1 MSGGFS
7 MSVDIST
14 IPNLKSDPLRYCLKN
29 NLLDHDGLW
38 LEFGTWKGQTLDLIS
53 QYTENV
59 VYGFDTFSGL
69 DYSWQGTLSGSMKF
83 FDIGGIHPTSVI
95 PINPDVRNG
104 FCGEE
109 RPFRD
114 NVEFVCGLFEDT
126 LSDFLLSKNRKISFI
141 HIDCDIYESTKV
153 IFEFCFNFL
162 KNGCVVVFD
171 ELVNY
176 DGYENHELKALT
188 EFMSVQKVYRMEWI
202 GMEDSLGD
210 MDCFGSSVA
219 CKFYMVNQ

>member
-1 MSGGFS
+1 

-53 QYTENV
+53 QYTDNR

-69 DYSWQGTLSGSMKF
+69 DYGWESAREGNIKS
-83 FDIGGIHPTSVI
+83 FDIGGIPPKTVI
-95 PINPDVRNG
+95 PINPYVRFG
-104 FCGEE
+104 SCGEE
-109 RPFRD
+109 RLFKD

-126 LSDFLLSKNRKISFI
+126 LSDFLRSKNRKISFI
-141 HIDCDIYESTKV
+141 HIDCDIYESTKI
-153 IFEFCFNFL
+153 IFESCFDFM
-162 KNGCVVVFD
+162 KNGCIVVFD

-188 EFMSVQKVYRMEWI
+188 EFMSFQKVYKMKWI
-202 GMEDSLGD
+202 GMNGSIKDRNDYDFPIGKH
-210 MDCFGSSVA
+210 SSVA
-219 CKFYMVNQ
+219 CKFIGRM